1 MTQLLKSF
9 LSILGWTSI
18 KIITKISESREQYGM
33 IKTLY
38 NKWIDLW
45 PFSFCPPDLGGCD
58 GESGKLRNKLGRVV
72 KMVVDSILLHAEC
85 RTNDHRKDA
94 PPFSNKILL
103 YHVIIPKHK
112 FLSWIE
118 IFYRMPTESF
128 TSFRHCGLAKNKN
141 GTVITTS
148 AQLVQLL
155 KDKFYRADRNPSSE
169 NLPLSKLRFKL
180 ISYNL

>member
-1 MTQLLKSF
+1 
-9 LSILGWTSI
+9 
-18 KIITKISESREQYGM
+18 M

-58 GESGKLRNKLGRVV
+58 GESGKLRNKIGRVV

-94 PPFSNKILL
+94 PAFSNKILL

-112 FLSWIE
+112 FLS
-118 IFYRMPTESF
+118 
-128 TSFRHCGLAKNKN
+128 
-141 GTVITTS
+141 
-148 AQLVQLL
+148 
-155 KDKFYRADRNPSSE
+155 
-169 NLPLSKLRFKL
+169 
-180 ISYNL
+180 